1 MTSDV
6 HIRPPSVAGMF
17 YPGDANELS
26 RRVDELLASVDVPLH
41 EARGARPRLLVSPH
55 AGYPYSGRVAAHG
68 FRAASLEAAPRTVVV
83 VGPSHVEYF
92 DFSSVFVGE
101 GYETP
106 LGVVAVDRDLAQR
119 LCSGLETVRAS
130 DRGHV
135 QPHLP
140 RGEHSLEVQLPFLQ
154 RAFGDDVRIV
164 PIVMGDQSWRTCVEL
179 GEALRAAVDEG
190 ALIVASTDLSHFYD
204 ARRAAELDGTF
215 CSVLSSMDARALA
228 NAVDERRCEACGAGP
243 VVASLLAVEPLSR
256 RGYHELSR
264 AHSGEVTGDN
274 SSVVGY
280 LSAAVS
286 TSP

>member
-1 MTSDV
+1 MTSAV
-6 HIRPPSVAGMF
+6 HIRPPSVAGLF
-17 YPGDANELS
+17 YPGDAAELS
-26 RRVDELLASVDVPLH
+26 RRVDELLASVDVPLP
-41 EARGARPRLLVSPH
+41 GARLRLLVSPH

-68 FRAASLEAAPRTVVV
+68 FRAAAQGAPPRTVIV

-92 DFSSVFVGE
+92 DFSSVFAGE

-106 LGVVAVDRDLAQR
+106 LGVLPVDRDMVER
-119 LCSGLETVRAS
+119 LCVGRETVRPS

-154 RAFGDDVRIV
+154 RSLGGDVKIV
-164 PIVMGDQSWRTCVEL
+164 PIVMGDQSWNNCREL
-179 GEALRAAVDEG
+179 GEALGAAVDEG
-190 ALIVASTDLSHFYD
+190 VLIVASTDLSHFYD

-228 NAVDERRCEACGAGP
+228 DAVDARRCEACGAGP
-243 VVASLLAVEPLSR
+243 VMASLLAVEPLAR

-264 AHSGEVTGDN
+264 AHSGEVTGDH